1 MITLS
6 KLYGTK
12 EIWGIPFGYRGFY
25 STELRM
31 IKLNEDMVQ
40 NIHHEGGTI
49 IGSSRGGFDGK
60 MICDAIES
68 YGFNQV
74 YIIGGDGTHRG
85 ALEVFKELKR
95 RKARISVVG
104 VSNCFHM
111 CLETITN
118 NIFLGLATD
127 S

>member
-1 MITLS
+1 MIRELVFTLS
-6 KLYGTK
+6 RLYGTK

-31 IKLNEDMVQ
+31 KKLTQEMVQ

-49 IGSSRGGFDGK
+49 IGSSRGGFNRK

-85 ALEVFKELKR
+85 AFEIFKELKK
-95 RKARISVVG
+95 RKTKVSIVG
-104 VSNCFHM
+104 VR
-111 CLETITN
+111 
-118 NIFLGLATD
+118 
-127 S
+127 